1 MTRILANAV
10 VDVALD
16 PTPMRLGRFRVEC
29 WGKPSP
35 RAGCW
40 GEPPSDYVRIYTIQA
55 KSDTLAAQ
63 EGLRRFV
70 EEIEDLLG
78 KQEQA

>member
-1 MTRILANAV
+1 VTRILANAT
-10 VDVALD
+10 VDVDLD
-16 PTPMRLGRFRVEC
+16 PTPVRLGRFRVEC
-29 WGKPSP
+29 WGKPP
-35 RAGCW
+35 H
-40 GEPPSDYVRIYTIQA
+40 DYVRTYTIQA

-70 EEIEDLLG
+70 EDIEDLLA